1 MAKQRGNGEGSIYER
16 KDKDGRRIGYRGAY
30 VVQTA
35 DGLKRRYVSGKTR
48 REAEEKLT
56 KAKAERDGGLVLETG
71 KLNLGEYLERWLT
84 DSVKDSVRASTY
96 ESYAWLIRT
105 YVLPALGSI
114 KLKALTPAHVQ
125 AFYRAKLDAGLSP
138 RTVQYTHAV
147 LHRALKQALRWN
159 LVPRNVT
166 EAVDPPRLVKKEVQ
180 HLTLKQATEFLKI
193 VSEDRFEALYVLA
206 ITTGLRRGELL
217 GLKWVDVN
225 LNREVLSVQRAL
237 SPKGKTFNRPKNAKG
252 RSIHLTPVAAEAL
265 KRHRVTQN
273 EERSR
278 VGGRW
283 QEQGLIFPSQVGTPM
298 NPSNFINRSFKPLL
312 KRAELPSIRF
322 HDLRHTFASLMLSNG
337 EHPKIVQEI
346 LGHAQISLTLDTY
359 SHAIPSMQSGAV
371 GRLGE
376 LLS

>member
-1 MAKQRGNGEGSIYER
+1 MAKKRGNGEGSIYER

-30 VVQTA
+30 VVRMA
-35 DGLKRRYVSGKTR
+35 GRLERRYVSGKTR
-48 REAEEKLT
+48 REVEEKLT
-56 KAKAERDGGLVLETG
+56 KAKAQRDGGLVLETAN
-71 KLNLGEYLERWLT
+71 LNLGKYLERWLS
-84 DSVKDSVRASTY
+84 DSVKDSVRSSTY
-96 ESYAWLIRT
+96 ESYAWLITT
-105 YVLPALGSI
+105 YVIPALGSI

-125 AFYRAKLDAGLSP
+125 AFYRSKLDAGLSP

-166 EAVDPPRLVKKEVQ
+166 EAVDPPRLTKKEIQ
-180 HLTLKQATEFLKI
+180 HLTLEQATTFLKV
-193 VSEDRFEALYVLA
+193 VSEDRFEALFVLA

-217 GLKWVDVN
+217 GLKWADVD
-225 LNREVLSVQRAL
+225 LDRGVLSVRRAL
-237 SPKGKTFNRPKNAKG
+237 SPKGRTFNRPKNAKG
-252 RSIHLTPVAAEAL
+252 RSIQLTPVAVETL

-278 VGGRW
+278 LRDVW

-312 KRAELPSIRF
+312 KRAELPSLRF

-359 SHAIPSMQSGAV
+359 SHALPSMQSGAV